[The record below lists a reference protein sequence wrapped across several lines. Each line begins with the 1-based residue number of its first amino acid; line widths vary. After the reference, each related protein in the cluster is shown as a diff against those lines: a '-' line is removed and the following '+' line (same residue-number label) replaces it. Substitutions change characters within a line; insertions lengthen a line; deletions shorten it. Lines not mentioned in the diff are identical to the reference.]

1 MEQLKIDGAEF
12 LEKYNNQSK
21 INVIDE
27 KLLILRETWA
37 DAEVTKKEKWMAQ
50 INTLLEERFELTNPV
65 DV

>member
-37 DAEVTKKEKWMAQ
+37 DAEVTKKEKWMVQ